1 MIVSKKNMKIC
12 DKILENNK
20 KKFVPLWQQ
29 RFFTGQNNRLI
40 MISYMNMQ
48 RTDNVVRNWM
58 RSWESYECMGVWEQ
72 MQNHKP
78 HTLPSV
84 KSDSQVS
91 VSCASLVE
99 DWDVV
104 EK

>member
-1 MIVSKKNMKIC
+1 MTPLQIISNFLKNCLEIMLKNSYLCASK
-12 DKILENNK
+12 
-20 KKFVPLWQQ
+20 
-29 RFFTGQNNRLI
+29 FFTGQNNLLI

-58 RSWESYECMGVWEQ
+58 RTWDTYECMGVWEQ
-72 MQNHKP
+72 MQNHRH
-78 HTLPSV
+78 HTVPGGRF
-84 KSDSQVS
+84 DSQVS

-99 DWDVV
+99 DWNVA

>member
-1 MIVSKKNMKIC
+1 MFGDNVKKI
-12 DKILENNK
+12 
-20 KKFVPLWQQ
+20 VPLWQQ
-29 RFFTGQNNRLI
+29 RFFTGQNILLI

-58 RSWESYECMGVWEQ
+58 RTWDSYECMGVWEQ

-78 HTLPSV
+78 HTLPCGRF
-84 KSDSQVS
+84 DSQVS

-99 DWDVV
+99 DWNV
-104 EK
+104 EEK